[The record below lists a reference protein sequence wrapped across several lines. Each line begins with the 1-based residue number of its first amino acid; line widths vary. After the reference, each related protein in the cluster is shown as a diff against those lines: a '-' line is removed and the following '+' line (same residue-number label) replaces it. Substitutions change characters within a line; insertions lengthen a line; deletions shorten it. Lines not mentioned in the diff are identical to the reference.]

1 MAIHWQIPF
10 VSLRT
15 HTQYTVNVY
24 DMTYSGSP
32 VSLKGAADPLVTD
45 EDGDDDPFAPIITQS
60 GKLRIIDDG
69 FAADGVTPFDWK
81 QFVPSVAAERPVTL
95 THMVNGTAVVDWQG
109 FIQAQDFSGELYG
122 NPQRRDFPLMCA
134 VSLLKSQEPSTTDI
148 SKHNFAWL
156 LNYAADLASSLSGGA
171 VGFDT
176 FIIQGNYDA
185 QQWLHKQFEWMNFL
199 QENNSDDEGDM
210 TAQYDIYEI
219 LEDTFKFWGWT
230 CRTQGRTMYLT
241 CFDDLSEP
249 KWVSITKSQMV
260 TMAGGTV
267 AGTNDQEF
275 IPVRL
280 QGDIFA
286 STDNDDY
293 KRNGPAK
300 ATVKGDCNDQD
311 TLFEFAPPS
320 VRKIMDAPPG
330 YTWVAGTEP
339 GTGFFTTT
347 PISSF
352 DTPAMA
358 GTAGQYGGFAR
369 RQIFT
374 SKESDNASLEDMFL
388 FKTGH
393 DYGSQVVSI
402 QTKKAMNYV
411 GGTLKF
417 SGDIFDGAIKWSDDN
432 EDDYVVIRVGIGM
445 DRATAKWYFIN
456 YDWHSVVI
464 EHGWHSQLPELAA
477 SVANGGF
484 KNIGIVAELPL
495 GMRYFLMFEGI
506 PCDDNSLYG
515 YVFVDFLGLN
525 YEHDSHAG
533 RFEIGNFKIEFTR
546 EQIYMPTSTTQTRP
560 RTLKQERVSSREY
573 KASNTNGTGEKWN
586 ADCIFASDNLMKYGY
601 GLIINPNGTFMETAR
616 YGNDLNNPTQ
626 EHPEQHLADRVASF
640 WAQSKRQVTTELR
653 ADAVT
658 AITPR
663 HLVTL
668 DGSVFNA
675 AAISREWADDV
686 TKLTLLEKKT
696 Q

>member
-1 MAIHWQIPF
+1 
-10 VSLRT
+10 
-15 HTQYTVNVY
+15 
-24 DMTYSGSP
+24 
-32 VSLKGAADPLVTD
+32 
-45 EDGDDDPFAPIITQS
+45 
-60 GKLRIIDDG
+60 
-69 FAADGVTPFDWK
+69 
-81 QFVPSVAAERPVTL
+81 
-95 THMVNGTAVVDWQG
+95 
-109 FIQAQDFSGELYG
+109 
-122 NPQRRDFPLMCA
+122 
-134 VSLLKSQEPSTTDI
+134 
-148 SKHNFAWL
+148 
-156 LNYAADLASSLSGGA
+156 
-171 VGFDT
+171 
-176 FIIQGNYDA
+176 
-185 QQWLHKQFEWMNFL
+185 
-199 QENNSDDEGDM
+199 M

-249 KWVSITKSQMV
+249 KWVTMTKAQLV

-275 IPVRL
+275 IPVTL

-320 VRKIMDAPPG
+320 VRKIMDATG

-393 DYGSQVVSI
+393 DYGTQVVSI

-456 YDWHSVVI
+456 WFH
-464 EHGWHSQLPELAA
+464 Q
-477 SVANGGF
+477 
-484 KNIGIVAELPL
+484 NII
-495 GMRYFLMFEGI
+495 
-506 PCDDNSLYG
+506 
-515 YVFVDFLGLN
+515 
-525 YEHDSHAG
+525 
-533 RFEIGNFKIEFTR
+533 
-546 EQIYMPTSTTQTRP
+546 
-560 RTLKQERVSSREY
+560 
-573 KASNTNGTGEKWN
+573 
-586 ADCIFASDNLMKYGY
+586 
-601 GLIINPNGTFMETAR
+601 
-616 YGNDLNNPTQ
+616 
-626 EHPEQHLADRVASF
+626 
-640 WAQSKRQVTTELR
+640 
-653 ADAVT
+653 
-658 AITPR
+658 
-663 HLVTL
+663 
-668 DGSVFNA
+668 
-675 AAISREWADDV
+675 
-686 TKLTLLEKKT
+686 
-696 Q
+696 

>member
-15 HTQYTVNVY
+15 HTRYTVNVY
-24 DMTYSGSP
+24 DTTYSGSP
-32 VSLKGAADPLVTD
+32 ISLKGAADPFVTD

-81 QFVPSVAAERPVTL
+81 QFVPSVAVERPVTL

-156 LNYAADLASSLSGGA
+156 LNYTADLASSLSGGA

-249 KWVSITKSQMV
+249 KWVTMTKAQMV

-275 IPVRL
+275 IPVTL

-320 VRKIMDAPPG
+320 VRKIMDATG
-330 YTWVAGTEP
+330 YTWVAGEES
-339 GTGFFTTT
+339 GTGYFTTA

-358 GTAGQYGGFAR
+358 GTAGQYGGFCR
-369 RQIFT
+369 RQIFS
-374 SKESDNASLEDMFL
+374 SKDQNNATLEDIFS
-388 FKTGH
+388 FNQGH
-393 DYGSQVVSI
+393 SFGTKVIQI
-402 QTKKAMNYV
+402 QTKKTINYS
-411 GGTLKF
+411 GGCLKI
-417 SGDIFDGAIKWSDDN
+417 SGDVFDGAIKWEDDNSDD
-432 EDDYVVIRVGIGM
+432 YIALYIGIGL
-445 DRATAKWYFIN
+445 DYNTAKWYYIN
-456 YDWHSVVI
+456 QNHLTIS
-464 EHGWHSQLPELAA
+464 HGWSNSQSAVITKIQ
-477 SVANGGF
+477 SGSF
-484 KNIGIVAELPL
+484 KGVGSLLDFIVPIPVV
-495 GMRYFLMFEGI
+495 YDGI
-506 PCDDNSLYG
+506 PCDENSLYG
-515 YVFVDFLGLN
+515 YVFIDILGLR
-525 YEHDSHAG
+525 YGLVHDAQH
-533 RFEIGNFKIEFTR
+533 FQIGNMKIEFSR

-653 ADAVT
+653 TDAVT